1 MDKETYFKNQ
11 RVFFLYSAT
20 ITCIII
26 GLFLHYGKLV
36 LISDKITKAVSFLF
50 IVASYF
56 LFLRIA
62 ARLKKKD
69 IHGLS
74 AIAWAALLLFIFG
87 EANVEGYNTG
97 WSVLNV
103 LLTVLF
109 VFSLVDGVIR
119 FVVSLIMTVKKAAN
133 TEEKTVESID
143 TTIAILTSL
152 VAIII
157 SIIEMF

>member
-1 MDKETYFKNQ
+1 MDKEIYFKNQ
-11 RVFFLYSAT
+11 RVFLLYSIT
-20 ITCIII
+20 ITCIIV

-36 LISDKITKAVSFLF
+36 LVSNKITKAVSFLF
-50 IVASYF
+50 IVTSYF

-62 ARLKKKD
+62 TRLKQKG

-74 AIAWAALLLFIFG
+74 AIAWAALLLFLFG
-87 EANVEGYNTG
+87 EANVEGYNIG
-97 WSVLNV
+97 WSVLHV
-103 LLTVLF
+103 LLTIF
-109 VFSLVDGVIR
+109 FIFALVNGIIR
-119 FVVSLIMTVKKAAN
+119 FVVSLIMTIKKAAD

-143 TTIAILTSL
+143 TTIAIITSL